1 MDDAVALVMAGGR
14 GQRFWPL
21 STETRPKQFLDLEG
35 GGRSLLQATVDR
47 VAPLVGGPQRVLI
60 ATAEAYVD
68 LVREQ
73 VPDLPGAN
81 LLVEPVG
88 RDSAP
93 AIALA
98 ALQVRQRFGDVVMG
112 VFASDHRVADVA
124 GFQHTVR
131 EAMTL
136 ARRENG
142 LVTVGIRPTRP
153 ATGYG
158 YLERGEALDPGFRV
172 ARFVE
177 KPSRATAEAY
187 LAGGRHLWNAGMF
200 VWRVEVVLDE
210 LDRHAPELMAPLRAA
225 FESGTV
231 AQRFASLPK
240 ISIDY
245 AVMEKATAVHAVA
258 GDFGWDDIGDWLAL
272 ERLLPKV
279 EGASRIVTG
288 KHAGH
293 DAAGNIVYTDG
304 DDDVLVA
311 FGVEGLVIVK
321 RGDTVLVFP
330 KERVAEIKELLEDER
345 LRAAAP

>member
-1 MDDAVALVMAGGR
+1 
-14 GQRFWPL
+14 
-21 STETRPKQFLDLEG
+21 
-35 GGRSLLQATVDR
+35 
-47 VAPLVGGPQRVLI
+47 
-60 ATAEAYVD
+60 
-68 LVREQ
+68 
-73 VPDLPGAN
+73 
-81 LLVEPVG
+81 
-88 RDSAP
+88 
-93 AIALA
+93 
-98 ALQVRQRFGDVVMG
+98 MG

-124 GFQHTVR
+124 GFQRTVR
-131 EAMTL
+131 DAMTL

-177 KPSRATAEAY
+177 KPARATAQAY

-225 FESGTV
+225 FTSGTV
-231 AQRFASLPK
+231 AERFAALPK

-245 AVMEKATAVHAVA
+245 AVMEKATAVHGVA
-258 GDFGWDDIGDWLAL
+258 GDFGWDDIGDWRAL

-288 KHAGH
+288 RHAGH

-330 KERVAEIKELLEDER
+330 KERVGEIKELLEDER